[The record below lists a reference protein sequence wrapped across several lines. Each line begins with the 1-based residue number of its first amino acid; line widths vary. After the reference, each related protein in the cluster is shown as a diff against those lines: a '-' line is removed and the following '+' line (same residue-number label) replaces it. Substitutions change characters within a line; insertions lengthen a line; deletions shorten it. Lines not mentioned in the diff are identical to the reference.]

1 MDKKEA
7 QAILADRLAAD
18 RKRSYAKLLLLLE
31 QPETAEI
38 VADSGACYQLEFQ
51 AVWDDRGKQTLRVI
65 GSIDDGGLR
74 AFLPL
79 SEDFIVAPDG
89 TFIGE

>member
-1 MDKKEA
+1 VDKNEA
-7 QAILADRLAAD
+7 QAILSDHLAEY
-18 RKRSYAKLLLLLE
+18 RKRTYAKLLPLLE

-38 VADSGACYQLEFQ
+38 IADSGAWYQLEFQ
-51 AVWDDRGKQTLRVI
+51 AVWDDRSKQTLRVI
-65 GSIDDGGLR
+65 GSIDDGGFR

-79 SEDFIVAPDG
+79 SDDFIVAADG